1 MTGQMG
7 RRRRR
12 RKRENN
18 GTNGAPREREREREY
33 GLGEYQAKNMPSYT
47 MRTHDAT
54 FLPVLPFHRYLLQFD
69 SVHGAWAGHT
79 CTAGEGATPGGVVA
93 WDGPNAGSAVF
104 SKEDQC
110 GNVDWAAAGV
120 EVRSIVCA

>member
-1 MTGQMG
+1 MARQ
-7 RRRRR
+7 
-12 RKRENN
+12 
-18 GTNGAPREREREREY
+18 ERERERVWTWRVP
-33 GLGEYQAKNMPSYT
+33 GEERGHPSYT
-47 MRTHDAT
+47 TRTRDAT

-79 CTAGEGATPGGVVA
+79 CTAVEGATPGGVVA

-120 EVRSIVCA
+120 EVRRV

>member
-1 MTGQMG
+1 MARQE
-7 RRRRR
+7 
-12 RKRENN
+12 K
-18 GTNGAPREREREREY
+18 EREY
-33 GLGEYQAKNMPSYT
+33 GLGEYQAKNVAIHHTPH
-47 MRTHDAT
+47 RTRDAT

-79 CTAGEGATPGGVVA
+79 CTAVEGATPGGVVA

-120 EVRSIVCA
+120 EVRRV

>member
-1 MTGQMG
+1 MVRG
-7 RRRRR
+7 
-12 RKRENN
+12 
-18 GTNGAPREREREREY
+18 ERERERESTD
-33 GLGEYQAKNMPSYT
+33 LASTRRRTCHPSYT
-47 MRTHDAT
+47 IRTHDAT